1 MTVQSMPKPAIFE
14 RINLRMIVFIAVIGC
29 FIGYPIYQC
38 LRLALTHGIIH
49 HDGYSEVDLK
59 SMVSFEMDPDLGSE
73 ADVPADI
80 RKLDG
85 TKVLLEGEMWT
96 PNGAGANVDNFVLV
110 YSISQC
116 CSGTQRKVQH
126 MVTSTVPPGKQVSF
140 YSGRVRVLGTLH
152 IKAEREGGR
161 IQSLF
166 KLDVDSVEEK

>member
-49 HDGYSEVDLK
+49 QDGYSEVDLK

-96 PNGAGANVDNFVLV
+96 PNGAGANVDNFIL
-110 YSISQC
+110 
-116 CSGTQRKVQH
+116 
-126 MVTSTVPPGKQVSF
+126 
-140 YSGRVRVLGTLH
+140 
-152 IKAEREGGR
+152 
-161 IQSLF
+161 
-166 KLDVDSVEEK
+166 